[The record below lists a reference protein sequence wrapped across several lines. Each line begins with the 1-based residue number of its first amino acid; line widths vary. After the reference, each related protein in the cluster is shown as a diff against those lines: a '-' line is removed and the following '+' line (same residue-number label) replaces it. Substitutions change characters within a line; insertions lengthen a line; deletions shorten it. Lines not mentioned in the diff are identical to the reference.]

1 MRCKTAE
8 KWILR
13 SLDLPLDEE
22 QEQALA
28 AHRRECAACHA
39 LEEEYFSLRQTLQ
52 SEDFPA
58 PNPYFWERLQ
68 PRLAEAGRPG
78 LQALWKQLG
87 LRAMPCSL
95 AVIVFVVLA
104 ATFLISP
111 EPAELSQS
119 GMLLRD
125 QNPFQDSLLPAED
138 VQGNPNMALLFSSLD
153 EDGSLRR
160 QSP

>member
-1 MRCKTAE
+1 
-8 KWILR
+8 
-13 SLDLPLDEE
+13 
-22 QEQALA
+22 
-28 AHRRECAACHA
+28 
-39 LEEEYFSLRQTLQ
+39 
-52 SEDFPA
+52 
-58 PNPYFWERLQ
+58 
-68 PRLAEAGRPG
+68 
-78 LQALWKQLG
+78 
-87 LRAMPCSL
+87 MPCSL